1 MEALKRNRYL
11 GLMVL
16 CCLIPLA
23 ALGAIF
29 LLGVPVSNALG
40 FALILLCPLSH
51 LLLMGR
57 GGHEHGAIQSSPGFT
72 APEMHPHSLPA
83 ATPAPGVD
91 LPGAGH
97 TARPDPAMR

>member
-1 MEALKRNRYL
+1 MEALNRNRHL
-11 GLMVL
+11 WLMVL

-29 LLGVPVSNALG
+29 LLGVPASNALV

-57 GGHEHGAIQSSPGFT
+57 AGHEHGGMHGPEVLASSE
-72 APEMHPHSLPA
+72 AHPHRPAGLPEEKEQHV
-83 ATPAPGVD
+83 GS
-91 LPGAGH
+91 AG
-97 TARPDPAMR
+97 